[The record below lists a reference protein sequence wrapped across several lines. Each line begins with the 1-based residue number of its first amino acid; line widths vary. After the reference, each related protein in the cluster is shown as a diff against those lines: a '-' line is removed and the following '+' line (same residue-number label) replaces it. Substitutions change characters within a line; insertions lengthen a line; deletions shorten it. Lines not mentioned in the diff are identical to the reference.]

1 MRRKLINRIKE
12 RTSWVMYRR
21 IQSICVI
28 YYSLF
33 LLANVNHGL
42 QLATKEVY
50 KAGVHIFIYD
60 YTRS

>member
-1 MRRKLINRIKE
+1 
-12 RTSWVMYRR
+12 MYRR